1 MLHSTMISD
10 QRILICGD
18 RNWTDYH
25 MIANIVLWK
34 KPTLII
40 EGGARG
46 ADSCA
51 REAAQAHNIPYL
63 EFRAKWEDHGKAA
76 GPIRN
81 QQMITEGKPDLVI
94 AFHDDLE
101 NSKGT
106 KDMIRRAKKA
116 KIPVQHYTHKTP
128 ITTSATAL

>member
-18 RNWTDYH
+18 RHWTDYQ
-25 MIANIVLWK
+25 MISDIIAWRR
-34 KPTLII
+34 PSLII
-40 EGGARG
+40 EGGATG

-51 REAAQAHNIPYL
+51 REAAQAQNIPYL
-63 EFRAKWEDHGKAA
+63 EFRAKWESYGKAA

-81 QQMITEGKPDLVI
+81 QEMLDEGKPDMVI

-116 KIPVQHYTHKTP
+116 DIPAWVYTHQPP